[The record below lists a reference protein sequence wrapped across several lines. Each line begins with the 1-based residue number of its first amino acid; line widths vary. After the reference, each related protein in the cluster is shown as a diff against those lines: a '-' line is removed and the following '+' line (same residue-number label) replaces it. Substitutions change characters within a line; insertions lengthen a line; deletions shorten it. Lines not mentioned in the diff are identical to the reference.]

1 MRPVS
6 SNHPFQASETFA
18 ISDEYGEN
26 IAAVD
31 ILSGGRS
38 MKLLPVGI
46 LIFAFTFCGLGDRLK
61 NIGGSS
67 NSGSDSGSTR
77 SSTGGSGA
85 EQPTLTPEQQ
95 SIQNASSEVKWD
107 AQGISWKVPTG
118 WPQMQMQKESANF
131 GAPGVGFLI
140 GTISVM
146 PASFPAETSLDA
158 TYTQALDM
166 LKQGKYEKV
175 RWLEIDGVKGV
186 EWIESMPESKDG
198 PRRHQWIAFRNF
210 QGQNQQ
216 LNIMVS
222 TDGNKF
228 DARRDTF
235 ASIMY
240 SMKIAKG

>member
-1 MRPVS
+1 
-6 SNHPFQASETFA
+6 
-18 ISDEYGEN
+18 
-26 IAAVD
+26 
-31 ILSGGRS
+31 
-38 MKLLPVGI
+38 MKLLSFGI
-46 LIFAFTFCGLGDRLK
+46 LLFSLVFCGLGDRLE
-61 NIGGSS
+61 NAGGSGSSS
-67 NSGSDSGSTR
+67 NSGSS

-85 EQPTLTPEQQ
+85 EQPTLTAEQQ
-95 SIQNASSEVKWD
+95 KIQDSSNEVKWD
-107 AQGISWKVPTG
+107 PQGISWKLPTG
-118 WPQMQMQKESANF
+118 WPQMQMMKESANF

-140 GTISVM
+140 ASISIM
-146 PASFPAETSLDA
+146 PADFPSQTSVEA
-158 TYTQALDM
+158 TYTQALEM

-186 EWIESMPESKDG
+186 EWIESMPEIKDG
-198 PRRHQWIAFRNF
+198 ARRHQWIAFRNF

-216 LNIMVS
+216 LNVMVS